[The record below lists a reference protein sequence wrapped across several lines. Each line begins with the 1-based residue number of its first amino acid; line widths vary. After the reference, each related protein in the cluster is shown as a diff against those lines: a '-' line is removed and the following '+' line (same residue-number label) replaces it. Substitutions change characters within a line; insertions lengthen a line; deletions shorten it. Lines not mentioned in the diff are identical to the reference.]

1 MVKAVTGF
9 GRSGLYDW
17 FIQRIS
23 AVVLVAYTL
32 FIVGFIFLSK
42 DFGYASWSALFE
54 QRWVRVFSLVALV
67 STIAHAWIGLWSV
80 VTDYLTNRMMG
91 GKATVLRII
100 VEVLLGAVAV
110 FYAVWGIEILWGV

>member
-17 FIQRIS
+17 FIQRVS

-42 DFGYASWSALFE
+42 DFGYDSWSALFE
-54 QRWVRVFSLVALV
+54 QRWVRVFSLVALI

-80 VTDYLTNRMMG
+80 ITDYLTNRMMG
-91 GKATVLRII
+91 GKATVLRIL